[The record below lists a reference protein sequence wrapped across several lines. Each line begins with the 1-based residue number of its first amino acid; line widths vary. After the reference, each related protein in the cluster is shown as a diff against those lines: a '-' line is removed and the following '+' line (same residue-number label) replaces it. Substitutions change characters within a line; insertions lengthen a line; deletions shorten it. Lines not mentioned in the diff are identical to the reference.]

1 MEELKNQELY
11 LVKKEQIKD
20 DFKNISIINEGIKN
34 LIKEIFNVES
44 NEKKEFILGNYK
56 IITKSISNIIEGKLI
71 TFDCNYYL
79 SKENSINFNGDV
91 NNLNICFNN
100 YINILI
106 LGNYI
111 MKKVQV
117 IIKIWI

>member
-1 MEELKNQELY
+1 LEELKNQELY
-11 LVKKEQIKD
+11 LVKKEQIED